1 MRQRIHTRL
10 ERALEGL
17 TIGLMVALALVVI
30 LGVAFRKAGSALVW
44 YDEVASILLAWLTF
58 YGAALAALKRAHI
71 GFPKIVES
79 LPDVARKVAVVV
91 SEVFVIGF
99 FLVVT
104 WAGWQVF
111 LVLEGDMLVSL
122 PWLPQRVVQSAVPVG
137 AILFIVAELL
147 TLPEVLRG
155 TPPPIDG
162 PGSDPGSSSPPG
174 LPSGPTPDPDSQPG
188 APA

>member
-1 MRQRIHTRL
+1 MRQRIRARL

-17 TIGLMVALALVVI
+17 TLGLMVALALVVI
-30 LGVAFRKAGSALVW
+30 LGVVFRKAGSALVW

-99 FLVVT
+99 FLVVA

-111 LVLEGDMLVSL
+111 LVLEGDTLVSL
-122 PWLPQRVVQSAVPVG
+122 PWLPQRVVHSAVPLG
-137 AILFIVAELL
+137 AILFIVAEIL

-155 TPPPIDG
+155 STAPVDG
-162 PGSDPGSSSPPG
+162 GG
-174 LPSGPTPDPDSQPG
+174 SGPDGDPTPDVAPDPDSRPE